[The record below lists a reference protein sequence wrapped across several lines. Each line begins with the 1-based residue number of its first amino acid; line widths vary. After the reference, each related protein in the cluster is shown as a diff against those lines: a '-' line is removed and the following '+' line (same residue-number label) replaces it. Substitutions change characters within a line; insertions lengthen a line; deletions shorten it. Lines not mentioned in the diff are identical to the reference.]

1 MRLFVNGVWLFS
13 MSPDNGLLTDR
24 ADDEAYCLAEPGRQ
38 YAVFFTG
45 TGDRSVILDLSTAQA
60 DLRVR
65 WLDVA
70 RSSWADDV
78 SVREAAHTLKPPGEG
93 QWVAVL
99 LSGEVRV
106 RAN

>member
-1 MRLFVNGVWLFS
+1 
-13 MSPDNGLLTDR
+13 
-24 ADDEAYCLAEPGRQ
+24 
-38 YAVFFTG
+38 VFFTG

-70 RSSWADDV
+70 RSSWGDDA
-78 SVREAAHTLKPPGEG
+78 SVRGAAHTLKPPGAG
-93 QWVAVL
+93 QCVAVL
-99 LSGEVRV
+99 LAGETRV